1 MCQIW
6 KITPESL
13 ISVSLC
19 TASLPNFSFLAVRM
33 TTTPF
38 EASCLHI
45 SNPIPLLTPVTTACL
60 HARIS
65 KSGKLVYNIC
75 LLDSILLLLSRP
87 SHGHLPPRV
96 IVKNKTFFI
105 SVCTNYRYHLRP
117 TWNKLN
123 NKDLRT
129 QNFPFWNYLYR
140 HAWKVQC
147 VQAKNAYIFISGH
160 YMDN

>member
-1 MCQIW
+1 M
-6 KITPESL
+6 
-13 ISVSLC
+13 SLC

-33 TTTPF
+33 TKTPF

-87 SHGHLPPRV
+87 SHGHLPLGV
-96 IVKNKTFFI
+96 IVKNKIFSLVHLQVTDI
-105 SVCTNYRYHLRP
+105 IYSRRETNLIIKILEHEI
-117 TWNKLN
+117 
-123 NKDLRT
+123 
-129 QNFPFWNYLYR
+129 FPFEIIYIDMHGRYSAYR
-140 HAWKVQC
+140 RRMLA
-147 VQAKNAYIFISGH
+147 FSFL
-160 YMDN
+160 DNIWITNTYRNKQKQ